1 VPVALASKQ
10 DYYAEFNKHM
20 IPCVIT
26 VAQYLCSLFCSRFHL
41 LLFMPLGV
49 AVVLLRSILL
59 VQSIYVLPLDLT
71 HMQKIAKNQVS
82 VIVMIFVYRPMPK
95 TWQIH

>member
-1 VPVALASKQ
+1 VASKQ

-59 VQSIYVLPLDLT
+59 VQSIYVFPLDLT
-71 HMQKIAKNQVS
+71 HMQKIAKKSRFCDGND
-82 VIVMIFVYRPMPK
+82 ICILTDAKNLANTLMI
-95 TWQIH
+95 